1 MPETN
6 MITLTTVKTLLNITT
21 TDYDAQLTLLLP
33 MVENDVRRI
42 LNNQFNERVGCE
54 FENGSTTITNLWN
67 LRSSQTD
74 RYFQYTPSRLT
85 NPIEIGRILQHPN
98 IPEET
103 YITAYDEENG
113 IATISQAT
121 TGEGTYVISSINYGM
136 FIPIAKM
143 CGFKLN
149 GMTTK
154 VCDGELASKTIGP
167 VSVSYVQHVDKRWG
181 YPMDIIRDLGTPI
194 QRVG

>member
-1 MPETN
+1 
-6 MITLTTVKTLLNITT
+6 MITLATVKTLLNITT
-21 TDYDAQLTLLLP
+21 TDYDAQLTMLLP

-42 LNNQFNERVGCE
+42 LNNQFNEKVDCE

-74 RYFQYTPSRLT
+74 RYFQHTPSRLT
-85 NPIEIGRILQHPN
+85 NPVEIGRILQHPN

-113 IATISQAT
+113 VATISQAT
-121 TGEGTYVISSINYGM
+121 TGAGDYVYTSITYGM
-136 FIPIAKM
+136 LIPIAKM
-143 CGFKLN
+143 LGFKLA
-149 GMTTK
+149 GMSANFNST
-154 VCDGELASKTIGP
+154 CYGEVASKTMLG
-167 VSVSYVQHVDKRWG
+167 VSVSYVQHVDKKWG
-181 YPMDIIRDLGTPI
+181 YPMDILRDLGTPI

>member
-1 MPETN
+1 
-6 MITLTTVKTLLNITT
+6 MITLATIKALLNITT
-21 TDYDAQLTLLLP
+21 TDYDARLTLLMP

-42 LNNQFNERVGCE
+42 LNNQFNEKVDCT
-54 FENGSTTITNLWN
+54 FENGSTTISNLWN

-74 RYFQYTPSRLT
+74 RYFQYTSSKLT
-85 NPIEIGRILQHPN
+85 NPVEIGRILQHPN

-121 TGEGTYVISSINYGM
+121 TGSGDYVITSITYGM
-136 FIPIAKM
+136 LIPIAKM

-149 GMTTK
+149 GMSRQ
-154 VCDGELASKTIGP
+154 VCDGEIASKSMGT
-167 VSVSYVQHVDKRWG
+167 VSVSYVQHIDKRWG
-181 YPMDIIRDLGTPI
+181 YPMDILRDLGTPI

>member
-1 MPETN
+1 MLKLDT
-6 MITLTTVKTLLNITT
+6 IKTLLNITT
-21 TDYDAQLTLLLP
+21 TDYDAQLTLLMP

-42 LNNQFNERVGCE
+42 LNNQFNEKVDCT
-54 FENGSTTITNLWN
+54 FENGSTTISNIWN
-67 LRSSQTD
+67 LRSK
-74 RYFQYTPSRLT
+74 LA
-85 NPIEIGRILQHPN
+85 NPVEIGRVLEHPS

-121 TGEGTYVISSINYGM
+121 TGEGDYVISSINYGM

-143 CGFKLN
+143 AGFKLN
-149 GMTTK
+149 GMSRQ
-154 VCDGELASKTIGP
+154 VCDGEIASKSMGP
-167 VSVSYVQHVDKRWG
+167 VSVSYVQHIDKRWG
-181 YPMDIIRDLGTPI
+181 YPMDILRDLGTPI

>member
-1 MPETN
+1 
-6 MITLTTVKTLLNITT
+6 MIKFETVKTLLNITT

-42 LNNQFNERVGCE
+42 LNNQYNEKVDCT
-54 FENGSTTITNLWN
+54 FENGSTTISNLWN

-74 RYFQYTPSRLT
+74 RYFQNTLSKLT

-121 TGEGTYVISSINYGM
+121 TGAGDYVITSITYGM
-136 FIPIAKM
+136 LIPIAKM
-143 CGFKLN
+143 VGFKLN
-149 GMTTK
+149 GMSRQ
-154 VCDGELASKTIGP
+154 VCDGEIASKSMGT
-167 VSVSYVQHVDKRWG
+167 VSVSYVQHVDKKWG
-181 YPMDIIRDLGTPI
+181 YPMDILRDLGTPV

>member
-1 MPETN
+1 
-6 MITLTTVKTLLNITT
+6 MITLATIKTLLNITT
-21 TDYDAQLTLLLP
+21 TDYDAQLTLLIP

-42 LNNQFNERVGCE
+42 LNNQFNEKVDCT
-54 FENGSTTITNLWN
+54 FENGSTTISNLWN
-67 LRSSQTD
+67 LRSK
-74 RYFQYTPSRLT
+74 LT

-121 TGEGTYVISSINYGM
+121 TGDGDYVISSINYGM

-143 CGFKLN
+143 AGFKLN
-149 GMTTK
+149 GMSRQ
-154 VCDGELASKTIGP
+154 VCDGEIASKTIGP
-167 VSVSYVQHVDKRWG
+167 VSISYVNHIDKRWG
-181 YPMDIIRDLGTPI
+181 YPMDILRDLGTPI

>member
-1 MPETN
+1 
-6 MITLTTVKTLLNITT
+6 MISLSKVKTLLNITT
-21 TDYDAQLTLLLP
+21 TDYDAQLNMLIP

-42 LNNQFNERVGCE
+42 LNNQFNERVDCE

-67 LRSSQTD
+67 LRPSQTD
-74 RYFQYTPSRLT
+74 RYFQYTSSKLT
-85 NPIEIGRILQHPN
+85 NPVEIGRILQHPN

-121 TGEGTYVISSINYGM
+121 TGAGDYAITSITYGM
-136 FIPIAKM
+136 LIPIAKM
-143 CGFKLN
+143 CGFKMG
-149 GMTTK
+149 GMSRQ
-154 VCDGELASKTIGP
+154 VCDGELASKSMGP
-167 VSVSYVQHVDKRWG
+167 VSVSYVQHIDKRWG
-181 YPMDIIRDLGTPI
+181 YPMDILRDLGTPI

>member
-1 MPETN
+1 
-6 MITLTTVKTLLNITT
+6 MITLATVKTLLNITT
-21 TDYDAQLTLLLP
+21 TDYDARLTLLMP

-42 LNNQFNERVGCE
+42 LNNQFNERVDCE
-54 FENGSTTITNLWN
+54 FENGSTTISNIWN
-67 LRSSQTD
+67 LR
-74 RYFQYTPSRLT
+74 PKLT
-85 NPIEIGRILQHPN
+85 NPVEIGRVLEHPS

-121 TGEGTYVISSINYGM
+121 TGDGDYVISSINYGM

-143 CGFKLN
+143 AGFKLN
-149 GMTTK
+149 GMSRQ
-154 VCDGELASKTIGP
+154 VCDGEIASKTIGP
-167 VSVSYVQHVDKRWG
+167 VSVSYVQHIDKRWG
-181 YPMDIIRDLGTPI
+181 YPMDILRDLGTPI

>member
-1 MPETN
+1 
-6 MITLTTVKTLLNITT
+6 MIKLETVKTLLNITT
-21 TDYDAQLTLLLP
+21 TDYDARLTLLLP

-42 LNNQFNERVGCE
+42 LNNQFNEKVDCT
-54 FENGSTTITNLWN
+54 FENGSTTISNIWN
-67 LRSSQTD
+67 IRSAQTD
-74 RYFQYTPSRLT
+74 RYFQYTLSKLT
-85 NPIEIGRILQHPN
+85 NPVEIGRILQHPN

-121 TGEGTYVISSINYGM
+121 TGAGDYVITSITYGM
-136 FIPIAKM
+136 LIPIAKM

-149 GMTTK
+149 GMSRQ
-154 VCDGELASKTIGP
+154 VCDGELASKSIGT
-167 VSVSYVQHVDKRWG
+167 VSVSYVQHVDKKWG
-181 YPMDIIRDLGTPI
+181 YPIDILRDLGTPI

>member
-1 MPETN
+1 
-6 MITLTTVKTLLNITT
+6 MITLATVKTLLNITT
-21 TDYDAQLTLLLP
+21 TDYDAQLTLLMP

-42 LNNQFNERVGCE
+42 LNNQFNEKVDCT
-54 FENGSTTITNLWN
+54 FENGSTTISNIWN
-67 LRSSQTD
+67 LRSSETGS
-74 RYFQYTPSRLT
+74 YFQYTPSKLT
-85 NPIEIGRILQHPN
+85 NPVEIGRIIQHPN

-121 TGEGTYVISSINYGM
+121 TGDGDYVISSITYGM

-143 CGFKLN
+143 AGFKLN
-149 GMTTK
+149 GMTK
-154 VCDGELASKTIGP
+154 QVCDGEIASKTIGP
-167 VSVSYVQHVDKRWG
+167 VSVSYVQHVDKKWG
-181 YPMDIIRDLGTPI
+181 YPMDILRDLGTPI

>member
-1 MPETN
+1 
-6 MITLTTVKTLLNITT
+6 MITLATVKTLLNITT
-21 TDYDAQLTLLLP
+21 NDYDARLTLLLP

-42 LNNQFNERVGCE
+42 LNNQFNERVDCE
-54 FENGSTTITNLWN
+54 FESGSTTISNIWN
-67 LRSSQTD
+67 LR
-74 RYFQYTPSRLT
+74 PKLT
-85 NPIEIGRILQHPN
+85 NPVEIGRVLEHPS

-121 TGEGTYVISSINYGM
+121 TGAGDYVITSITYGM
-136 FIPIAKM
+136 LIPIAKM

-149 GMTTK
+149 GMSRQ
-154 VCDGELASKTIGP
+154 VCDGEIASKTIGP
-167 VSVSYVQHVDKRWG
+167 VSVSYVHHIDKRWG
-181 YPMDIIRDLGTPI
+181 YPMDILRDLGTPI